1 MSQLKLNKKFSA
13 QPRIQSPAKIMK
25 KTDAKLL
32 TLKSVQSEAKG
43 GVPLYVDFEDE
54 EDKQEFFEL
63 QVKLVKGRSS

>member
-1 MSQLKLNKKFSA
+1 LSQLKLNKKFSA

-32 TLKSVQSEAKG
+32 TLKNLQSEAKG
-43 GVPLYVDFEDE
+43 GVPLDFEDE

-63 QVKLVKGRSS
+63 